1 MNIVL
6 FLNKDLES
14 NLAFNLLKEE
24 LSKHC
29 YKIYYSEGVGN
40 PNKKPKELNE
50 LEYFE
55 KQFFYE
61 KIAPWLEEKNPTHTF
76 DFFNKKIKNI
86 SFEKCTSI
94 KNPDFL
100 ESLKAFE
107 PDLFISIRFGKIFK
121 GDILSI
127 PKKGILNLH
136 SAILP
141 DYKGILGTLHA
152 LKDGQKEIGCTLHY
166 ISDNRIDTG
175 EIIDIATLQTEPS
188 KSLLWHVV
196 NLYPIGCKM
205 IVKALRELD
214 TQERLFCK
222 KQKTNEGNYFSVPT
236 VSDFEKLKKMNFES
250 FSKKEYVELLK
261 TWVCSDIDLE
271 IFEDK
276 LNKND
281 F

>member
-14 NLAFNLLKEE
+14 NLAYNLLKEE

-29 YKIYYSEGVGN
+29 YKIYYSEGVGD
-40 PNKKPKELNE
+40 PNKKPEDLNE
-50 LEYFE
+50 LEYYE

-61 KIAPWLEEKNPTHTF
+61 KLEPWLKEKEPNHTF
-76 DFFNKKIKNI
+76 DFFNKKIKNV

-94 KNPDFL
+94 KNSIFL
-100 ESLKAFE
+100 KSLKAFE

-121 GDILSI
+121 GDILNI

-152 LKDGQKEIGCTLHY
+152 LKDSQKEIGCTLHY
-166 ISDNRIDTG
+166 ISDNTIDTG
-175 EIIDIATLQTEPS
+175 EIIDVAKLQTKPS

-196 NLYPIGCKM
+196 NLYPLGCKM
-205 IVKALRELD
+205 IVDSLRKLETKD
-214 TQERLFCK
+214 RLFCE
-222 KQKTNEGNYFSVPT
+222 KQNTEEGNYFSVPT
-236 VSDFEKLKKMNFES
+236 VSDFEELKKMGFET
-250 FSKKEYVELLK
+250 FSKKDYVEILK
-261 TWVCSDIDLE
+261 EWVCPNISEEE
-271 IFEDK
+271 IRKK
-276 LNKND
+276 LNNE
-281 F
+281 